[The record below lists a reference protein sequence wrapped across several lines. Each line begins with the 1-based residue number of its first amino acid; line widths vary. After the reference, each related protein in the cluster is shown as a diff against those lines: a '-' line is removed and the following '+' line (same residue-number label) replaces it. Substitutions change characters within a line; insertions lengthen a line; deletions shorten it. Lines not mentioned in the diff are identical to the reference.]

1 MHRLHVKSLRPDPE
15 PMTPSN
21 PSEHV
26 PKTSKALSVPAPT
39 PVSESH
45 LGQLLVQEGSLK
57 REQIAQVLV
66 LQRRER
72 LRFGEAAV
80 RLGLV
85 KEDDIARAL
94 ATQFDFPVLK
104 TDESKLAP
112 ELIAAYQPVGRHA
125 EALRIIRAQLMLDW
139 FQDKSRSLA
148 VVEAHDGDG
157 ASELAAN
164 LAITFAQLGERTLV
178 IDGNL
183 RHPRQHALFGLGID
197 SGPGLSNVLANRGT
211 LKDMLHRIE
220 PFNNL
225 AVLCAGSPPPN
236 PQELLGRVNFAYIV
250 ETMPAAFDVV
260 IIDTPAA
267 LDYAD
272 AQLIVARTGGA
283 VLATRRDESRLNDL
297 KRTKAQIHAAGAT
310 LLGAV
315 MWL

>member
-1 MHRLHVKSLRPDPE
+1 MNSRNPPDNASKSAQPPARLLSG
-15 PMTPSN
+15 PS
-21 PSEHV
+21 
-26 PKTSKALSVPAPT
+26 PT
-39 PVSESH
+39 QVTESH

-57 REQIAQVLV
+57 REHIAQVLV

-72 LRFGEAAV
+72 LRFGDAAV

-85 KEDDIARAL
+85 KEADIERAL
-94 ATQFDFPVLK
+94 ATQFDFPVLRAG
-104 TDESKLAP
+104 ESRLAP
-112 ELIAAYQPVGRHA
+112 ELITAYEPVGRHA

-139 FQDKSRSLA
+139 FQEKSRSLA
-148 VVEAHDGDG
+148 VVEARAGDG

-164 LAITFAQLGERTLV
+164 LAITFAQLGERTLL

-183 RHPRQHALFGLGID
+183 RQPRQHALFGLGAH
-197 SGPGLSNVLANRGT
+197 SGPGLSNVLANRGA

-236 PQELLGRVNFAYIV
+236 PQELLGRVNFAYVV

-267 LDYAD
+267 LEFAD
-272 AQLIVARTGGA
+272 AQLIVARAGGA
-283 VLATRRDESRLNDL
+283 VLATRRDASRLEDL
-297 KRTKAQIHAAGAT
+297 KRTKAQIQAAGAT

>member
-1 MHRLHVKSLRPDPE
+1 MKPR
-15 PMTPSN
+15 N
-21 PSEHV
+21 PSENASRI
-26 PKTSKALSVPAPT
+26 PKLLSGPT
-39 PVSESH
+39 LTQVTESH
-45 LGQLLVQEGSLK
+45 LGQLLVQEGTLK

-66 LQRRER
+66 FQRRER

-104 TDESKLAP
+104 SGGSKLAP
-112 ELIAAYQPVGRHA
+112 ELIAAYEPVGRHA

-139 FQDKSRSLA
+139 FKEKSRSLA
-148 VVEAHDGDG
+148 ILETNDGDG
-157 ASELAAN
+157 ASELVAN
-164 LAITFAQLGERTLV
+164 LAITFAQLGERTLL
-178 IDGNL
+178 IDGDL
-183 RHPRQHALFGLGID
+183 RHPRQHALFGLGEE
-197 SGPGLSNVLANRGT
+197 SGPGLSNVLANRGA
-211 LKDMLHRIE
+211 LKDVLHRIE

-236 PQELLGRVNFAYIV
+236 PQELLGRVNFAYVV

-260 IIDTPAA
+260 LIDTPPA

-283 VLATRRDESRLNDL
+283 VIATRRDESRVEDL
-297 KRTKAQIHAAGAT
+297 QRTKAQIQAAGAT

>member
-1 MHRLHVKSLRPDPE
+1 MRV
-15 PMTPSN
+15 T
-21 PSEHV
+21 
-26 PKTSKALSVPAPT
+26 
-39 PVSESH
+39 ESH

-57 REQIAQVLV
+57 REHIAQVLV

-72 LRFGEAAV
+72 LRFGEAAM

-85 KEDDIARAL
+85 KEEDIARAL
-94 ATQFDFPVLK
+94 ATQFDFPVLR
-104 TDESKLAP
+104 TGQSKLAP
-112 ELIAAYQPVGRHA
+112 SLIAAYEPVGRHA

-139 FQDKSRSLA
+139 FKDRSRSLA
-148 VVEAHDGDG
+148 VVESHGGDG

-164 LAITFAQLGERTLV
+164 LAITFAQLGERTLL

-183 RHPRQHALFGLGID
+183 RDPRQHALFGLGQD
-197 SGPGLSNVLANRGT
+197 SGPGLSNVLANRDAI
-211 LKDMLHRIE
+211 KDVLHRIE

-236 PQELLGRVNFAYIV
+236 PQELLGRVNFAYVV
-250 ETMPAAFDVV
+250 ETMPSAFDVV
-260 IIDTPAA
+260 ILDTPPT
-267 LDYAD
+267 LDFAD

-283 VLATRRDESRLNDL
+283 LLATRRDRSRLDDV
-297 KRTKAQIHAAGAT
+297 KRTKAQIQAAGAT